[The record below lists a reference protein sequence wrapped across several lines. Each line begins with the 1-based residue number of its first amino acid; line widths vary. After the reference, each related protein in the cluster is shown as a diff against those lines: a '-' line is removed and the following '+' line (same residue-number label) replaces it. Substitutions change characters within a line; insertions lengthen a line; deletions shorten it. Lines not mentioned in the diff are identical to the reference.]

1 MEEAVFLVFLLEK
14 TQVVRKVLKPSV
26 LVFSKLGKYC
36 IAYDTDY
43 DLVFV
48 NWVIK

>member
-1 MEEAVFLVFLLEK
+1 M
-14 TQVVRKVLKPSV
+14 VRKVLKLSV

-36 IAYDTDY
+36 IAYNTADY
-43 DLVFV
+43 DLVFM